1 MLTNIDSLWLGGN
14 ENGRLKTSDKTGKFN
29 RVAKIQKL
37 YPEINEKLR
46 SFCSIE
52 RNTERKACAYAVL
65 MMIETG
71 IRIGNED
78 SSNGYVS
85 KAKKTEGQ
93 TLYTYG
99 LTTLLKEH
107 VSFIKN
113 VCSNCNTPDVCRKI
127 SSALSCDFKFTGN
140 SMILKFIGKKSVA
153 HEIIIKDDFLIKVG
167 LEFYNAGSDRWL
179 NYDDQQEV
187 TDDLVAKFIKKSIGH
202 GFSPKDFRA
211 FRANVEAARLSEKIL
226 KEESKELKTKKLV
239 NQEIKRIVTDVSHV
253 LGNTP
258 GIAKKAYINP
268 EILNK
273 HINNF
278 GWEIVQYSRKKKLKE
293 KIQKLEK

>member
-1 MLTNIDSLWLGGN
+1 MLENVDKLWLGGN
-14 ENGRLKTSDKTGKFN
+14 ENGRLKTSDKQTGKFN
-29 RVAKIQKL
+29 RVAKIQKM
-37 YPEINEKLR
+37 YSEIDEKLR
-46 SFCSIE
+46 RFCSIE
-52 RNTERKACAYAVL
+52 RNTERKACAFAVL

-99 LTTLLKEH
+99 LTTLKKEH
-107 VSFIKN
+107 VE
-113 VCSNCNTPDVCRKI
+113 
-127 SSALSCDFKFTGN
+127 FTNQNESIGN
-140 SMILKFIGKKSVA
+140 LWIEHKSMILKFVGKKSVY
-153 HEIIIKDDFLIKVG
+153 HEITITDSFLVKVG
-167 LEFYNAGSDRWL
+167 EEFYKAGSERWL
-179 NYDDQQEV
+179 NYDNQQEV
-187 TDDLVAKFIKKSIGH
+187 TDNLVANFIKKSIGH

-211 FRANVEAARLSEKIL
+211 FRANIEAARLSEKIL
-226 KEESKELKTKKLV
+226 KEETKELKTKKSV
-239 NQEIKRIVTDVSHV
+239 NQEIKKIVTEVSHV

-258 GIAKKAYINP
+258 GIAKKAYINV

-278 GWEIVQYSRKKKLKE
+278 GWEIVQYSRKKKIKE
-293 KIQKLEK
+293 KIQKLEIKNA